1 MVTGETGLDNSPLY
15 DQATYLLAQD
25 AVDTVDVGPSSPF
38 AFFRTRITAC
48 CTDRVE
54 TGPAFVQYQ
63 DEHML
68 LLTPTGLSAI
78 HAKDSLSLANI
89 SRSLGRSD
97 LAAEPEAGFNGT
109 EGSVCV

>member
-1 MVTGETGLDNSPLY
+1 MDNSPLY

-25 AVDTVDVGPSSPF
+25 AIDTVDVGLSTPSPS
-38 AFFRTRITAC
+38 
-48 CTDRVE
+48 
-54 TGPAFVQYQ
+54 FVPGLPHVVLIESRQGLISYQ

-97 LAAEPEAGFNGT
+97 LAAEPEAGFNGK